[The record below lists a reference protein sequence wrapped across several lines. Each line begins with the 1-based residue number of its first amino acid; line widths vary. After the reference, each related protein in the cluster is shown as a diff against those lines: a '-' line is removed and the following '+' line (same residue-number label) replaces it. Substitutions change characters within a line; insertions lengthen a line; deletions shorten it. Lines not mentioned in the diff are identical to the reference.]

1 MSESDPTAFI
11 VAGIALIGA
20 PIGAAASWLLN
31 RNTRKKEIANLSVTA
46 AESAVISLQGALAQA
61 QLDLTAAL
69 VRIAQLEE
77 QVGELL
83 RR

>member
-1 MSESDPTAFI
+1 MSESDPTAVI
-11 VAGIALIGA
+11 VASIALIGA
-20 PIGAAASWLLN
+20 PIGAAASWFLN
-31 RNTRKKEIANLSVTA
+31 RNTRKKETANLSVTA

-69 VRIAQLEE
+69 VRIAQLEK